1 MTPDRDSSLGDYHEK
16 SCTNDHG
23 KWLSNLTAG
32 LGLCPMRHRSSATI
46 LRPFPSSAT
55 RLSWERASCRLRTR
69 TLAARVQR
77 EALDFSMP
85 SLKVSCPY
93 SDIEQ
98 VCSRRAI
105 TSIYNNGRQR
115 TLRQPCASTGRLRSI
130 VPGFQPSG
138 IMPFLR
144 APLSPSTGAVF
155 FDRLRLGL
163 RSDVVAQ
170 RSGLHCRILIA
181 PPIAG

>member
-1 MTPDRDSSLGDYHEK
+1 
-16 SCTNDHG
+16 
-23 KWLSNLTAG
+23 
-32 LGLCPMRHRSSATI
+32 
-46 LRPFPSSAT
+46 
-55 RLSWERASCRLRTR
+55 
-69 TLAARVQR
+69 
-77 EALDFSMP
+77 MP

-115 TLRQPCASTGRLRSI
+115 TLRQPCASTGRLR
-130 VPGFQPSG
+130 
-138 IMPFLR
+138 PFLR
-144 APLSPSTGAVF
+144 GPLSPDTGAVF